1 MDIRNPY
8 TFTLLSAMQNHFEST
23 VSVIAAVSIHNTDVE
38 CTGVTS
44 RDSITIKIAGRSC
57 FDPIMYMLV
66 YIQIMEAKGTYNSYI
81 V

>member
-57 FDPIMYMLV
+57 FDPIM
-66 YIQIMEAKGTYNSYI
+66 
-81 V
+81 